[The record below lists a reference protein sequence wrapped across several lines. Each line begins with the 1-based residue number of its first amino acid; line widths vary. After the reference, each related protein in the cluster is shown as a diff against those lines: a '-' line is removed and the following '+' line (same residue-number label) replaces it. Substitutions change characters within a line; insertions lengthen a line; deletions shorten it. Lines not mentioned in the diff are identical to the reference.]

1 MKVCQGD
8 AHGGFCLTEV
18 LSCRCWVT
26 IRNEFVVE
34 VKMECFQNSW
44 GNPPHEDLFTWDVC
58 KISATKWSA
67 CCSFV
72 VVTSSLA
79 ISWYIYIYFFCFC
92 HSLTFWPCPLFNLT
106 HFFRGWSNFLLE
118 KMDKLTAGGLLFV
131 EEEGWPEETGPRLG
145 RFVFIG
151 ENMLK
156 NTPKNYVFVL
166 PPCFF
171 LGLIEGLIFFF
182 FGGGWAD
189 EWARFECQLVK
200 GLAGFKFEWW
210 GRGCV
215 LAGIVSISMG
225 VDICVICWLF

>member
-1 MKVCQGD
+1 MV
-8 AHGGFCLTEV
+8 
-18 LSCRCWVT
+18 
-26 IRNEFVVE
+26 
-34 VKMECFQNSW
+34 
-44 GNPPHEDLFTWDVC
+44 
-58 KISATKWSA
+58 
-67 CCSFV
+67 
-72 VVTSSLA
+72 
-79 ISWYIYIYFFCFC
+79 YIYIFFFFC

-171 LGLIEGLIFFF
+171 PRIDWRLVFFF
-182 FGGGWAD
+182 LWGGWAD
-189 EWARFECQLVK
+189 EWVRFECQLVK